1 MKCKKKYAGGGEVPV
16 DDKKKDKADRRENRA
31 ARAENRAARVNRR
44 SSSEPVNFPGS
55 TPSRQKEKHTS
66 VKQPMVCEAE
76 PSNKSDAPKCLTKG
90 GRKKRIKD
98 FLKPSGLLKG
108 RIVRSKPEEE
118 EERIPNSTGNVRNPR
133 YL

>member
-31 ARAENRAARVNRR
+31 ARVNRR

-55 TPSRQKEKHTS
+55 KPSRQKEKHTS

-90 GRKKRIKD
+90 GRKKRMKD
-98 FLKPSGLLKG
+98 FLRPSGLLKG
-108 RIVRSKPEEE
+108 RIVKSKPEEE
-118 EERIPNSTGNVRNPR
+118 KKPTPNSTGKFSNPR
-133 YL
+133 FL